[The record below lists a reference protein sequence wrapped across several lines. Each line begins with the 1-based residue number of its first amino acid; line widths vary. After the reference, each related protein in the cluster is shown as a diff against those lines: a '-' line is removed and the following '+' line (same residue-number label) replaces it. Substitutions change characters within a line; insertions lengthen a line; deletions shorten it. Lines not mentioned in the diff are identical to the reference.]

1 MLKTD
6 LQRIVAAVC
15 RRARRQGF
23 VCPQEVKNE
32 LAGAGLPEARWQ
44 EVVSLAGD
52 MLSDRDGCYYY
63 SSVAAA
69 ARRAERRQR
78 RLARAVRQLMRGYKA
93 LVPDERR
100 GQGRMEFM
108 QPIPVETE
116 DGHCHTVLSCDLS
129 ESGIRLI
136 APLSLLGK
144 RIRLTLP
151 SAAGARHRSFF
162 VRILWSSVVGD
173 GLFENGGVFLGIA
186 KECNSRI
193 LQTAAAAVYPPAG
206 AQALPRKS
214 VPPIL
219 IGGPLQPRAR

>member
-1 MLKTD
+1 MVKTD

-23 VCPQEVKNE
+23 VCPQEVKNA
-32 LAGAGLPEARWQ
+32 LTGAGLPEARWR

-52 MLSDRDGCYYY
+52 MLSVRDGCYFY

-78 RLARAVRQLMRGYKA
+78 RLARAVRRLMRGYKA
-93 LVPDERR
+93 QVLDERR
-100 GQGRMEFM
+100 GRGRIEFM
-108 QPIPVETE
+108 QSIPVETE
-116 DGHCHTVLSCDLS
+116 DGQCHTVLSCDLS

-136 APLSLLGK
+136 APLTLLGK

-151 SAAGARHRSFF
+151 SAAGARHRSFI
-162 VRILWSSVVGD
+162 VRILWTSVVGD

-186 KECNSRI
+186 KDSNHHI
-193 LQTAAAAVYPPAG
+193 LQAAAKAVYPPAG
-206 AQALPRKS
+206 PLTPNRKS
-214 VPPIL
+214 MLPIF
-219 IGGPLQPRAR
+219 IGGPSQPRAR